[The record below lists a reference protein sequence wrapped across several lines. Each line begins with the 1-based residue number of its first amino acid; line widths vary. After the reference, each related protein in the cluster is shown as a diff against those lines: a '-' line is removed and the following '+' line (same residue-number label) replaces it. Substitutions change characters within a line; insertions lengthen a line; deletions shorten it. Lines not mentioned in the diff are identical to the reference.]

1 MSPSSPCWCF
11 SPLPQR
17 LRRSRRTY
25 PSCFARYANI
35 APVSSTAPCLPL
47 PFFETPPAC
56 ALPHPSEVPLN
67 VQDDQDAPP
76 SCQSNSTSKSKN
88 SMLCSVRLP
97 AMPLSPLHLCD
108 SSSIPAVTNL
118 PSTLMLPPVSS
129 NAFSSS
135 RIHRHLVLNQQNI
148 IIP

>member
-1 MSPSSPCWCF
+1 MTCAPRLLRLRLEYDTCSTNPPARPRTRWPSSQ
-11 SPLPQR
+11 S
-17 LRRSRRTY
+17 
-25 PSCFARYANI
+25 N
-35 APVSSTAPCLPL
+35 STAPCLPL

-76 SCQSNSTSKSKN
+76 SCQSNSTSTSKN